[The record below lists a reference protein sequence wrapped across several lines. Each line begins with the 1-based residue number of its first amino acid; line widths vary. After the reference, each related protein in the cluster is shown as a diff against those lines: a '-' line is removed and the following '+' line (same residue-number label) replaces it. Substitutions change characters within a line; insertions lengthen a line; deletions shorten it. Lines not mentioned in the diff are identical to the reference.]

1 MQQALRLKAL
11 IATAAFALSIASP
24 AVADVDVDFDE
35 DYKSS
40 LTAAFSAVSAKAE
53 HQGMKLMSN
62 LAGLNLEKSAKG
74 YVARAVGT
82 SIITIP
88 VDPSLPVQV
97 AAKQVTVLIG
107 MPFSQQAK
115 DAQLIAEGAVTYDNQ
130 NASTSTVIAKVD
142 GSVQIATVLASNEAP
157 IRYSYEL
164 TLPVGAKAKLGND
177 GGVIFLGPTGKH
189 LGGIAPAWSRDARGA
204 DVPTHYELS
213 GSTLTQIVDHQNAAY
228 AYPVVAD
235 PWLGLELIDR
245 TAWQS
250 KTLQVFPT
258 LWGRLADTASRW
270 AAWDE
275 VLSKTPGNREN
286 TASMRDQLYC
296 HVDFV
301 RKVDPFKASWNLDL
315 DRPYS
320 DYLTLVLNKCNNP
333 K

>member
-1 MQQALRLKAL
+1 MYKPLRLIAL
-11 IATAAFALSIASP
+11 ICSAAVALSIASP
-24 AVADVDVDFDE
+24 AEADF

-40 LTAAFSAVSAKAE
+40 ITGAFSEVSAKAE
-53 HQGMKLMSN
+53 HQGMRLLSN
-62 LAGLNLEKSAKG
+62 LAGLNLEKSAKA
-74 YVARAVGT
+74 YVARTSGT
-82 SIITIP
+82 SITIIP

-97 AAKQVTVLIG
+97 TARQGVTVLIG
-107 MPFSQQAK
+107 MPFSQRAEE
-115 DAQLIAEGAVTYDNQ
+115 AQLIAEGAVTYDNQ
-130 NASTSTVIAKVD
+130 NASTSTVIAKAD
-142 GSVQIATVLASNEAP
+142 GSVQIATVLASAEAP
-157 IRYSYEL
+157 TRYSYEL
-164 TLPVGAKAKLGND
+164 TLPAGVQAKLGND
-177 GGVIFLGPTGKH
+177 GGVVFLGASGKH

-213 GSTLTQIVDHQNAAY
+213 ASTLTQIVDHQNVSY

-245 TAWQS
+245 TTWQS

-258 LWGRLADTASRW
+258 LWGRLADTGSRW

-301 RKVDPFKASWNLDL
+301 RKVDPFKTSWNLDL